1 MQSFVHQIA
10 GKNIIMKL
18 TKSDKNIIRYCLF
31 LELHRLLKYKKKTNT
46 IKGLKIIKKQL
57 KQLNKTYSKFDE

>member
-1 MQSFVHQIA
+1 
-10 GKNIIMKL
+10 MKL

-46 IKGLKIIKKQL
+46 KKGLKIIKKQL